1 LGEPVEELESF
12 ELGDSKKTIRVG
24 SQLSPEI
31 KMALVAFLRRNQD
44 IFAWSHEDMPGIPPS
59 VIVHKLMVD
68 PSHRPVKQRRRSFAP
83 ERNQAVDEEVQKLLK
98 ARFIREVDY
107 PEWLANVVLVKK
119 TTEKWRMCV
128 DFTDLNKACPKD
140 SFPLPRIDLLVD
152 STSGHELLTF
162 MDAFSG
168 YNQIH
173 MDEID
178 QEKTSFITDR
188 GLYCYKMMS
197 FGLKNAGATYQRLV
211 NKMFRDQIGRN
222 VEVYVDDMLV
232 KSIRTA
238 SHIADLRETFE
249 TLRSHKM
256 KLNPAKCAFDVSFRK
271 FLGFMVSQR
280 GIEANPEKVNA
291 VLGMQSPQTTKQLQQ
306 LTRRIASLNRFISRS
321 TDKCLTFF
329 KILRKA
335 FEWSSECEKAFG
347 KLKEYL
353 INPPLL
359 SRPDEGEILYLYMAV
374 SPSAVSSA
382 LVRED
387 SGIQKQV
394 YFTSKALHGAE
405 ERYPRIEKLA
415 FALIVSARRLRP
427 YFQAHAIRVLTE
439 YPMKKILQKLDLSG
453 WLVNWSVELGQ
464 FDIEFH
470 PRTSVKGQVLADFLL
485 EINNTPESEEL
496 PKKETWVAYVDGSSA
511 NRKSGAGVALASPD
525 GEKFRYAIKLDF
537 VTTNNE
543 AEYEVVLAG
552 LSIAREMGAKSVEI

>member
-1 LGEPVEELESF
+1 
-12 ELGDSKKTIRVG
+12 
-24 SQLSPEI
+24 
-31 KMALVAFLRRNQD
+31 
-44 IFAWSHEDMPGIPPS
+44 
-59 VIVHKLMVD
+59 
-68 PSHRPVKQRRRSFAP
+68 
-83 ERNQAVDEEVQKLLK
+83 
-98 ARFIREVDY
+98 
-107 PEWLANVVLVKK
+107 
-119 TTEKWRMCV
+119 MCV

-188 GLYCYKMMS
+188 GLYCYKMMP

-232 KSIRTA
+232 KSIQTA
-238 SHIADLRETFE
+238 SHIADLRETFG

-256 KLNPAKCAFDVSFRK
+256 KLNPAKCAFGVPSGK

-280 GIEANPEKVNA
+280 GIEANLEKVNA

-306 LTRRIASLNRFISRS
+306 LTGRIAALNRFISRS
-321 TDKCLTFF
+321 TDKCLPFF
-329 KILRKA
+329 KILRKE
-335 FEWSSECEKAFG
+335 FEWSTECEEAFR

-359 SRPDEGEILYLYMAV
+359 SRPDEGEILYLYLVV
-374 SPSAVSSA
+374 SPSAVSFA
-382 LVRED
+382 LVRKD
-387 SGIQKQV
+387 SEVQKPV
-394 YFTSKALHGAE
+394 YFTIKALHGAE

-415 FALIVSARRLRP
+415 FSLIVSARRLRP

-439 YPMKKILQKLDLSG
+439 YPMKKILQKPDLSG
-453 WLVNWSVELGQ
+453 RLVNWSVELG
-464 FDIEFH
+464 
-470 PRTSVKGQVLADFLL
+470 
-485 EINNTPESEEL
+485 
-496 PKKETWVAYVDGSSA
+496 
-511 NRKSGAGVALASPD
+511 
-525 GEKFRYAIKLDF
+525 
-537 VTTNNE
+537 
-543 AEYEVVLAG
+543 
-552 LSIAREMGAKSVEI
+552 